1 MLPNV
6 REEHVQ
12 SNYMCH
18 FRTIIA
24 VEFKKWHRVFIYGSC
39 REFPGSPNG
48 AAVVC
53 FVEIIV
59 TAAVVFHLFDLM
71 RMFKNTIPFNS
82 PPKLEKAMT
91 GNTISR
97 GMWSSSIVQAP
108 YTAAAPHWMM
118 NTNTKRDMV
127 LAARVG
133 LSLLLPIVPTE

>member
-1 MLPNV
+1 MLP

>member
-1 MLPNV
+1 MLP

-12 SNYMCH
+12 SHYMCH
-18 FRTIIA
+18 FTTIIA
-24 VEFKKWHRVFIYGSC
+24 VEFKKWHRVFIYGNC

-82 PPKLEKAMT
+82 PPKLEKAIT

>member
-1 MLPNV
+1 MYN
-6 REEHVQ
+6 Q
-12 SNYMCH
+12 ITCH
-18 FRTIIA
+18 FTTMIA
-24 VEFKKWHRVFIYGSC
+24 VEFKKWHRVFIHGNC

-71 RMFKNTIPFNS
+71 RMFKYTIPFRS